1 MGFGTRP
8 HRAFHRRDEKERQ
21 REREREGGRGTS
33 IPTPQMITLRPST
46 NWPATLRVSVDQQ
59 GDTGRGVDVRGRS

>member
-8 HRAFHRRDEKERQ
+8 HRASHRRDEKERERQ
-21 REREREGGRGTS
+21 RGRGTS